1 MVSSVS
7 EALVPMPIP
16 PAEARRVERFVAFEE
31 AGRRLVF
38 AVDSTAFFEADD
50 PAWALLDR
58 LRKSSILRRSE
69 LVAELAAAFGAE
81 EAEATVLAFEKLD
94 ILVPA
99 DRPRVTVDAK
109 PIQARPLSSLVL
121 HVSHDCNLRCG
132 YCYADFGRYGGA
144 QGMMSPELALRHVDG
159 LFDQLAV
166 GQDVYLT
173 FFGGEPLMNMPV
185 VFAAHAHAKARA
197 QREGRRISF
206 GITTNATLL
215 TEELATFFKNE
226 HFTVT
231 VSIDGPPDINDRL
244 RPLHGGGGSYER
256 ILERV
261 RTSKVKAVARVTLTR
276 QATDVARI
284 VRHLVEA
291 GFVSVGV
298 SPVASGNA
306 RFDFDGDDLNKV
318 LAGMR
323 VLSDDFVE
331 WAKRGEVHPFSNLKT
346 LVEQVAAGEP
356 RGMPC
361 GAASALTA
369 ADNKGDLYACHR
381 LVGEADFKIGNVE
394 TGIDAGKRLKLLTE
408 MHPRDRAPC
417 QYCWARY
424 LCGGGCHHI
433 AWLHSQR
440 SEAPWQISDRFC
452 DFLRDWYRL
461 GLTTYARLAE
471 EAPAIFAKLGGPR
484 SACGQPEGL

>member
-1 MVSSVS
+1 MVSVESQG
-7 EALVPMPIP
+7 LVPMPIP
-16 PAEARRVERFVAFEE
+16 PAEARRVERFFAFEE

-50 PAWALLDR
+50 PTWSLLEL
-58 LRKSSILRRSE
+58 LREAPVLRRSR
-69 LVAELAAAFGAE
+69 LVERLAERFGPG
-81 EAEATVLAFEKLD
+81 EAEAAVLGLEKLE

-99 DRPRVTVDAK
+99 ERPRVVVDAK

-121 HVSHDCNLRCG
+121 HVAHDCNLRCG

-144 QGMMSPELALRHVDG
+144 EGMMSPELALRHVDG
-159 LFDQLAV
+159 LFDQLAQ

-185 VFAAHAHAKARA
+185 VFAAHAHAKTRA

-215 TEELATFFKNE
+215 TEELATFFRDE
-226 HFTVT
+226 GFTVT
-231 VSIDGPPDINDRL
+231 VSIDGPPDVNDRL

-261 RTSKVKAVARVTLTR
+261 RSSKVNAVARVTLTR

-298 SPVASGNA
+298 SPVASGNR
-306 RFDFDGDDLNKV
+306 RFDFDAEDLAKV
-318 LAGMR
+318 LEGLRSLA
-323 VLSDDFVE
+323 DDFVA
-331 WAKRGEVHPFSNLKT
+331 WAKEGKVHPFSNIKT
-346 LVEQVAAGEP
+346 LVGQVAAGEP

-361 GAASALTA
+361 GAASALAA

-381 LVGEADFKIGNVE
+381 LVGEGAFKIGHVD
-394 TGIDAGKRLKLLTE
+394 TGVDEERRLRLLTQL
-408 MHPRDRAPC
+408 HPRSRTPC
-417 QYCWARY
+417 QSCWARY

-433 AWLHSQR
+433 AWLHGR
-440 SEAPWQISDRFC
+440 EGEAPWQISDSFC
-452 DFLRDWYRL
+452 DFLRGWYRL
-461 GLTTYARLAE
+461 GLETYARLAE
-471 EAPAIFAKLGGPR
+471 EAPAIFAQLGGPR

>member
-1 MVSSVS
+1 MVSVVS
-7 EALVPMPIP
+7 ESLVPMPIP
-16 PAEARRVERFVAFEE
+16 PAEARRVERHVAFEE
-31 AGRRLVF
+31 QGRRLVF

-50 PAWALLDR
+50 ASWALLELLREAAVFRRSALVDR
-58 LRKSSILRRSE
+58 LEGR
-69 LVAELAAAFGAE
+69 FGAA
-81 EAEATVLAFEKLD
+81 EAEATVLAFEKLEV
-94 ILVPA
+94 LVPA
-99 DRPRVTVDAK
+99 DRPRVVVDAK

-132 YCYADFGRYGGA
+132 YCYADFGRYGGE
-144 QGMMSPELALRHVDG
+144 QGMMTPELALRHVDG
-159 LFDQLAV
+159 LFDQLAQ

-197 QREGRRISF
+197 LREGRRIAF

-215 TEELATFFKNE
+215 TEELASFFRTE
-226 HFTVT
+226 GFTVT
-231 VSIDGPPDINDRL
+231 VSIDGPPDVNDRL
-244 RPLHGGGGSYER
+244 RPLHGGGGSYDR

-261 RTSKVKAVARVTLTR
+261 RSTKVKAVARVTLTR

-298 SPVASGNA
+298 SPVASGHR
-306 RFDFDGDDLNKV
+306 RFDFDACDLAKV
-318 LAGMR
+318 MLGMEDLA
-323 VLSDDFVE
+323 DDFVA

-361 GAASALTA
+361 GAASALAA

-381 LVGEADFKIGNVE
+381 LVGEAAFKIGHVD
-394 TGIDAGKRLKLLTE
+394 TGVDADRRLRILTD
-408 MHPRDRAPC
+408 MHPRTRAPC
-417 QYCWARY
+417 QECWARY

-433 AWLHSQR
+433 AWLHSEQG
-440 SEAPWQISDRFC
+440 EAPWQIASSFC

-461 GLTTYARLAE
+461 GLRTYARLAE
-471 EAPAIFAKLGGPR
+471 EAPSIFNKLGGPR